1 MVKMVVMLD
10 LWCWN
15 EVPVQ
20 AHQEA
25 PSANA
30 VDDHS
35 VVHLRSI
42 TCVPTRKGER
52 KKFTLKS
59 CM

>member
-1 MVKMVVMLD
+1 MMLD
-10 LWCWN
+10 LWCGDK
-15 EVPVQ
+15 VPVQ

-42 TCVPTRKGER
+42 TFVSTRKG
-52 KKFTLKS
+52 KTP
-59 CM
+59 

>member
-1 MVKMVVMLD
+1 MVKMVVMLN

-20 AHQEA
+20 AHQET

-30 VDDHS
+30 VDDYS

-42 TCVPTRKGER
+42 TFVSTRKG
-52 KKFTLKS
+52 KTP
-59 CM
+59 